1 MRRVLRALAALVV
14 LAVAAVVA
22 LRLLF
27 PLPDISARAFDA
39 APAPDPDATL
49 VRAIAFRAA
58 AEPDLSGIV
67 PLLDG
72 TDALASRL
80 ALVRLAERTIDA
92 QYYIWSDDV
101 SGMLLL
107 GALRD
112 AAERGVRVRLLL
124 DDNGVPGLDG
134 HLAALNALDGFEVR
148 LFNPSTVRR
157 PKGLGYAFDFLRM
170 NRRMHNKAML
180 VDGAVAIVGGRNI
193 GDEYFAV
200 GDRFY
205 VDLDVLGMGAVV
217 GDTQAVFDAYWNAG
231 SVHALETIVDEPGDL
246 SAFEARVA
254 AVRAGEEARA
264 LRPELA
270 SSGERL
276 AAGAA
281 DVEWTRVT
289 VVADDPIKGEGVA
302 ARDQLMIARL
312 TEILGGVQRR
322 LDLVS
327 AYFVPG
333 ERGTEVF
340 AGLAES
346 GRDVNI
352 LTNALDTTDVLLVH
366 SGYARYRRD
375 LLEAGVDLFELR
387 LRGGLTPE
395 DAKGTG
401 PFGLSGASLHAKTF
415 AVDGARVFIG
425 SFNFDPR
432 SALLNCEMGFLI
444 ESPSLA
450 SAVGRRFEE
459 TVPLVSYRPELTEGG
474 EMVWWESAEAG
485 APVLHAEEPG
495 SSRSRRLLFAL
506 LGALPIE
513 WML

>member
-1 MRRVLRALAALVV
+1 MRRVLRVIAALAV
-14 LAVAAVVA
+14 LAAAAVVA

-27 PLPDISARAFDA
+27 PLPDISARPFDA
-39 APAPDPDATL
+39 APAPDPDAAL
-49 VRAIAFRAA
+49 VRAIAPHAP
-58 AEPDLSGIV
+58 AEPGLSGV
-67 PLLDG
+67 MPLRDG

-80 ALVRLAERTIDA
+80 ALIRLAERTIDA

-134 HLAALNALDGFEVR
+134 HLSALNAMDGFEVR

-157 PKGLGYAFDFLRM
+157 PKALGYAFDFLRM

-180 VDGAVAIVGGRNI
+180 ADGAAAIVGGRNI

-200 GDRFY
+200 GDLFY
-205 VDLDVLGMGAVV
+205 VDLDVLGVGAVV
-217 GDTQAVFDAYWNAG
+217 ADTQAVFDAYWNAG
-231 SVHALETIVDEPGDL
+231 SVHALETIVDEPGGL
-246 SAFEARVA
+246 AALEARVA
-254 AVRAGEEARA
+254 AVRGGEEARA

-270 SSGERL
+270 SSAERL
-276 AAGAA
+276 AAGTAEI
-281 DVEWTRVT
+281 EWTRVT

-312 TEILGGVQRR
+312 TGILGGIERR

-333 ERGTEVF
+333 ERGTEIF
-340 AGLAES
+340 AGLAAS
-346 GRDVNI
+346 GRDVSI
-352 LTNALDTTDVLLVH
+352 LTNALDMTDVPLVH
-366 SGYARYRRD
+366 SGYARYRRE
-375 LLEAGVDLFELR
+375 LLEAGVDLYELK
-387 LRGGLTPE
+387 LRGGPTR
-395 DAKGTG
+395 DHARGTG

-415 AVDGARVFIG
+415 SVDGARVFIG

-450 SAVGRRFEE
+450 GAVGRHFEE
-459 TVPLVSYRPELTEGG
+459 TVPLVSYRPELTGNG
-474 EMVWWESAEAG
+474 AMVWREVTEAG
-485 APVLHAEEPG
+485 GALHAVEPG
-495 SSRSRRLLFAL
+495 SSWSRRLAL
-506 LGALPIE
+506 AILGALPIE